1 MFESLDTLILEELLV
16 CGSYIESKITK
27 KKKNLFTNKGYKAK
41 KCLELV
47 LIDMHR
53 PFCIHT

>member
-27 KKKNLFTNKGYKAK
+27 KKKK
-41 KCLELV
+41 KIFL
-47 LIDMHR
+47 LIKDIKLR
-53 PFCIHT
+53 NVWN